1 MNLTLLLGP
10 STGGIGQ
17 HVASVAKRLSTK
29 GCTVRVVGPAATN
42 ELFHFDE
49 DVEFVPLRVPSL
61 AAVRRGRAIFAHTDL
76 IHAHGHTAGVVAAAA
91 APRGVPLVVTWHN
104 DVLAGGLKH
113 GVLSSMQRFVVR
125 RADVVLGASSDLV
138 AEAKALGAE
147 SARLAPVAAPA
158 LERATRTREEVRA
171 ELGVGDRP
179 LLLAVGRLA
188 PQKSYDMLLGALDR
202 LTDRSPRPA
211 LVIAGEGTERDSL
224 AARIEAEG
232 LPVTL
237 LGHRTDVPDLLAA
250 ADVFVLSSR
259 WEARA
264 LVAQEALRTGV
275 PLVATDA
282 GGIPE
287 LVGDAALL
295 VAPGDDAAF
304 ARAVARVLD
313 DPALADTLR
322 TAGQKQAA
330 TWPDEDD
337 AADALKELYDELT
350 SGTKR

>member
-1 MNLTLLLGP
+1 M
-10 STGGIGQ
+10 
-17 HVASVAKRLSTK
+17 
-29 GCTVRVVGPAATN
+29 
-42 ELFHFDE
+42 
-49 DVEFVPLRVPSL
+49 
-61 AAVRRGRAIFAHTDL
+61 
-76 IHAHGHTAGVVAAAA
+76 
-91 APRGVPLVVTWHN
+91 
-104 DVLAGGLKH
+104 
-113 GVLSSMQRFVVR
+113 
-125 RADVVLGASSDLV
+125 
-138 AEAKALGAE
+138 
-147 SARLAPVAAPA
+147 
-158 LERATRTREEVRA
+158 
-171 ELGVGDRP
+171 
-179 LLLAVGRLA
+179 
-188 PQKSYDMLLGALDR
+188 
-202 LTDRSPRPA
+202 
-211 LVIAGEGTERDSL
+211 
-224 AARIEAEG
+224 
-232 LPVTL
+232 TL

-313 DPALADTLR
+313 DPTLADTLR

-350 SGTKR
+350 SGTTLATIAEQHLTAVVDATERRKRFSLSSLLVATVVGSHVLWQRVSPWLRRGSRSN